1 MNLRQEVRIKIG
13 QMSIDIFKN
22 QALKDLRDCLFWF
35 VIVPKGIIYQKVL
48 SKIIT
53 SSSMKGSFMNDPLTF
68 VKSDRKKKQS

>member
-1 MNLRQEVRIKIG
+1 MNIRQEVRIKIG

-35 VIVPKGIIYQKVL
+35 VIVPKGIIYQNVL
-48 SKIIT
+48 SKIIM
-53 SSSMKGSFMNDPLTF
+53 SSSMKGNFMTDPLTF

>member
-1 MNLRQEVRIKIG
+1 MNIRQEVRIKIG

-35 VIVPKGIIYQKVL
+35 VIVPKDIIYQNVL
-48 SKIIT
+48 SKIIM
-53 SSSMKGSFMNDPLTF
+53 SSSMKGNFMTDHLTF

>member
-1 MNLRQEVRIKIG
+1 MRIKIG

-35 VIVPKGIIYQKVL
+35 VIVPKDIIYQNVL
-48 SKIIT
+48 SKIIM
-53 SSSMKGSFMNDPLTF
+53 SSSMKGNFMTDHLTF

>member
-1 MNLRQEVRIKIG
+1 MNIRQEVRIKIG

-35 VIVPKGIIYQKVL
+35 VIVPKGIIYRKIL
-48 SKIIT
+48 SKIIM
-53 SSSMKGSFMNDPLTF
+53 SSSMKGNFMTDPLTF